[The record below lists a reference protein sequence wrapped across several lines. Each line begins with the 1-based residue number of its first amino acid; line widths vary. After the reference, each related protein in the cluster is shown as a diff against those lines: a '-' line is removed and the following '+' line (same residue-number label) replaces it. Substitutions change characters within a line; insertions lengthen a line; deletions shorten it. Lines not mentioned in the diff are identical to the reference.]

1 MREKNELVIHIKKT
15 TTNFYNMYMSF
26 ESSKFKPGC
35 KCVHGKPCAKMFTEI
50 SFKSANVGKLAN
62 VSEREK
68 G

>member
-1 MREKNELVIHIKKT
+1 MREKKELLIHIKKNT
-15 TTNFYNMYMSF
+15 FEFYNMYMSF

-50 SFKSANVGKLAN
+50 SFKSATVGKLAN
-62 VSEREK
+62 VSEHEN